1 MKIAVIGSGFYGSS
15 LAIILSK
22 KNDVDLYE
30 KKSKIFNGAS
40 SCNQFDFT
48 LGIIIQ
54 GHKKQLMK
62 SINQKRIFL
71 IFIVK
76 RCLKT
81 LLIITQLQKK
91 AK

>member
-30 KKSKIFNGAS
+30 KNLRFLMEHRHVINL
-40 SCNQFDFT
+40 DFT

-76 RCLKT
+76 GV
-81 LLIITQLQKK
+81 
-91 AK
+91 